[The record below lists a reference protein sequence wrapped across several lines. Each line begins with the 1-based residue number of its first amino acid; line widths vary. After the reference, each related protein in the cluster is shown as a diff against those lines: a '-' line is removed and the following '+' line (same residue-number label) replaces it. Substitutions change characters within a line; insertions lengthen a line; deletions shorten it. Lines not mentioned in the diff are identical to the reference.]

1 MKDSFKTG
9 LSATRTITVD
19 DARAIGFMGDDCRVY
34 ATPSLVSDI
43 EYACRDLAFAHSDKD
58 EDSVGVNVSITH
70 MAPTLIGMEA
80 EITVTVSVYEKRR
93 VVFDI
98 TAKDTLDTICKG
110 THERFIVD
118 VNQTRERLKAKAAKA
133 KALEG

>member
-1 MKDSFKTG
+1 M
-9 LSATRTITVD
+9 L
-19 DARAIGFMGDDCRVY
+19 
-34 ATPSLVSDI
+34 
-43 EYACRDLAFAHSDKD
+43 RDLVPSRRFFAFSQATELAGNREDVQRHHSQHRDH

-70 MAPTLIGMEA
+70 MAPTLLGMEA

-98 TAKDTLDTICKG
+98 TAKDALDTICKG